1 MKLNIQD
8 SVYYGML
15 KKDKNRNEIRVILYK
30 SIKKKK
36 SMMLENG
43 GQKYVNKTCLRRINY

>member
-30 SIKKKK
+30 SNKKR
-36 SMMLENG
+36 S
-43 GQKYVNKTCLRRINY
+43 